1 MLSVFKPYGATPKE
15 VVDLIIKKYGAKKG
29 AFAGRLDPMACG
41 IMNVYLDEKCKDIL
55 NSNGKIYRFIVC
67 FGMTSDTG
75 DLLGIADCDGI
86 PTRIT
91 EEQIRSVIRV
101 GSYIQ
106 KQPVH
111 SSLPVKNKDGVKQP
125 LWWWAQQNRLG
136 EIEIPSFERT
146 LYSYKILN
154 IHTMTLSDISK
165 IATTRINLID
175 PKHNFRQAEIIERW
189 NTLSSAG
196 NTEFVVAEFEVSVSS
211 GFYIRQFARD
221 IGDNLNVKTVVIE
234 IERLGYIG

>member
-1 MLSVFKPYGATPKE
+1 
-15 VVDLIIKKYGAKKG
+15 
-29 AFAGRLDPMACG
+29 
-41 IMNVYLDEKCKDIL
+41 
-55 NSNGKIYRFIVC
+55 
-67 FGMTSDTG
+67 
-75 DLLGIADCDGI
+75 
-86 PTRIT
+86 
-91 EEQIRSVIRV
+91 
-101 GSYIQ
+101 
-106 KQPVH
+106 
-111 SSLPVKNKDGVKQP
+111 
-125 LWWWAQQNRLG
+125 
-136 EIEIPSFERT
+136 
-146 LYSYKILN
+146 
-154 IHTMTLSDISK
+154 MTLSDISK